1 MMKITAIA
9 SIASA
14 AALLAA
20 CGQGGDSAQQNA
32 EEAVN
37 ATQDMTSG
45 VVGQTSA
52 ATMGANTVDGFVT
65 NLAVGNMYELQ
76 SAEIAQA
83 KSTNADVK
91 ALASMI
97 RTDHTKAGE
106 KLSAAVPTAAPNV
119 AVPTTLD
126 QRRQGL
132 IDNLNAASPGDFD
145 KVYLEQQVAAHNET
159 LTLLNGF
166 SDNADAPALATLARE
181 LIPTVTQHRDRAK
194 QLLDAMG

>member
-1 MMKITAIA
+1 MMKITALA
-9 SIASA
+9 SLASA

-76 SAEIAQA
+76 AAEIAQA
-83 KSTNADVK
+83 KSTNAQVK
-91 ALASMI
+91 ALASTI
-97 RTDHTKAGE
+97 RTDHTQAGE

-119 AVPTTLD
+119 EVPTTLD